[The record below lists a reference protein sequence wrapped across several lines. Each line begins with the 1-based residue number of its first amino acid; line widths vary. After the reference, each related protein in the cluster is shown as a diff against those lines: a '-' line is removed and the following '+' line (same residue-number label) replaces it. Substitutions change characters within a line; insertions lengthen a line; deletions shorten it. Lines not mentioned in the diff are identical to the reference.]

1 MLRRERN
8 AMAVMTKLQG
18 DTQAAMS
25 EISLIADTES
35 GVTELSNIFIEHYMS
50 DANEVQLKLYIYLL
64 KLRSTGSSVEFS
76 DIVDFLDFSERDVMR
91 ALHYWEEKRL
101 IYVGYRRDLSGE
113 DDIHRSGRRSSRA
126 YAKKAESIKSIRFAD
141 PAELLYRLD
150 ADSDRLM
157 SVGEEE
163 TADDHDAVDQDCYS
177 ERAVEKDLVAHAQDE
192 GCSEDAASAGKA
204 SLRGTAENEKS
215 EKDMEMDPDKIKGA
229 YTVADVKEYKK
240 SKDAKTLVTAAQ
252 LYFGRP
258 MGSTEITSIM
268 FLSYSLKMPS
278 DLIDYLM
285 QYCAENKKE
294 FYAVEKTALQWY
306 ENGVDSVE
314 KAKEFCRMQIKA
326 PDDRERA
333 VLSLLGRNGNFAQGE
348 LDAVHRWFT
357 TYGFSEEIIREACN
371 RTVVNVEDHRIAY
384 AEKILKD
391 WFNSGVSVAGDIESL
406 DEEYRKKKEGAKA
419 ASSARTPSAGQ
430 AKAVKKNGTFGN
442 FEERQD
448 DYDLLVKKLSKK

>member
-1 MLRRERN
+1 
-8 AMAVMTKLQG
+8 
-18 DTQAAMS
+18 MS
-25 EISLIADTES
+25 GISLIADTES

-64 KLRSTGSSVEFS
+64 KLRSTGRSVEFS

-91 ALHYWEEKRL
+91 ALHYWEEKHL
-101 IYVGYRRDLSGE
+101 IYVGYRKDVLGDEDVRKSGKK
-113 DDIHRSGRRSSRA
+113 SSRA

-141 PAELLYRLD
+141 PAELLYRME
-150 ADSDRLM
+150 ADSERLM
-157 SVGEEE
+157 SVEEE
-163 TADDHDAVDQDCYS
+163 ELADVHEIEEESCYTESITDGSLPLDEKNAVDDS
-177 ERAVEKDLVAHAQDE
+177 SVEQPVKH
-192 GCSEDAASAGKA
+192 
-204 SLRGTAENEKS
+204 KS
-215 EKDMEMDPDKIKGA
+215 VKSKKSVEDMEMDPDKIKGA
-229 YTVADVKEYKK
+229 YTVSNIKEYKK

-258 MGSTEITSIM
+258 MGSTELTTIM
-268 FLSYSLKMPS
+268 FLSYSLKMPA

-285 QYCAENKKE
+285 QHCAENKKD
-294 FYAVEKTALQWY
+294 FYAVEKIALQWH
-306 ENGVDSVE
+306 ENGVDSVD
-314 KAKEFCRMQIKA
+314 KAKEYCRLQVKA

-391 WFNSGVSVAGDIESL
+391 WFNSGVSVVEDIESL
-406 DEEYRKKKEGAKA
+406 DEEFRKKKEGTKA
-419 ASSARTPSAGQ
+419 ASSGRTTSASQ
-430 AKAVKKNGTFGN
+430 AKTGKKNGTFGN

>member
-1 MLRRERN
+1 
-8 AMAVMTKLQG
+8 
-18 DTQAAMS
+18 MS
-25 EISLIADTES
+25 GISLIADTES

-64 KLRSTGSSVEFS
+64 KLRSTGHSVEFS

-101 IYVGYRRDLSGE
+101 IYVGYRKDVQGDEDVRKSGKK
-113 DDIHRSGRRSSRA
+113 SSRA

-141 PAELLYRLD
+141 PAELLYRME
-150 ADSDRLM
+150 ADSEKLM
-157 SVGEEE
+157 SVEEE
-163 TADDHDAVDQDCYS
+163 EPVDVHEVEEERCYTDGITDETLSADDKTD
-177 ERAVEKDLVAHAQDE
+177 
-192 GCSEDAASAGKA
+192 EDAASVEQSVRHRSVKNKKNV
-204 SLRGTAENEKS
+204 E
-215 EKDMEMDPDKIKGA
+215 DMEMDPDKIKGA
-229 YTVADVKEYKK
+229 YTVSDIKEYKK

-268 FLSYSLKMPS
+268 FLSYSMKMPA

-285 QYCAENKKE
+285 QHCAENKKD
-294 FYAVEKTALQWY
+294 FYAVEKTAIQWH
-306 ENGVDSVE
+306 ENGIDSVD
-314 KAKEFCRMQIKA
+314 KAKEYCRLQIKA

-391 WFNSGVSVAGDIESL
+391 WFNSGVSVVEDIESL
-406 DEEYRKKKEGAKA
+406 DEEFRKKKEGTKA
-419 ASSARTPSAGQ
+419 ASSGRTPSAGQ
-430 AKAVKKNGTFGN
+430 SKAGKKNGTFGN

>member
-1 MLRRERN
+1 
-8 AMAVMTKLQG
+8 
-18 DTQAAMS
+18 MS

-64 KLRSTGSSVEFS
+64 KLRSTGHSVEFS

-101 IYVGYRRDLSGE
+101 IYVDYRKDVQGDE
-113 DDIHRSGRRSSRA
+113 DVRKSEKKSSRA

-141 PAELLYRLD
+141 PAELLYRME
-150 ADSDRLM
+150 ADSEKLM
-157 SVGEEE
+157 SVEEE
-163 TADDHDAVDQDCYS
+163 EPVDVHEVEEERCYTDSITDETLSADDKTDEDAVS
-177 ERAVEKDLVAHAQDE
+177 VEQSVRHRSVKNKKNVE
-192 GCSEDAASAGKA
+192 
-204 SLRGTAENEKS
+204 
-215 EKDMEMDPDKIKGA
+215 DMEMDPDKIKGA
-229 YTVADVKEYKK
+229 YTVSDIKEYKK

-268 FLSYSLKMPS
+268 FLSYSMKMPA

-285 QYCAENKKE
+285 QHCAENKKD
-294 FYAVEKTALQWY
+294 FYAVEKTAIQWH
-306 ENGVDSVE
+306 ENGIDSVD
-314 KAKEFCRMQIKA
+314 KAKEYCRLQIKA

-391 WFNSGVSVAGDIESL
+391 WFNSGVSVVEDIESL
-406 DEEYRKKKEGAKA
+406 DEEFRKKKEGTKA
-419 ASSARTPSAGQ
+419 ASSGRTPSAGQ
-430 AKAVKKNGTFGN
+430 SKAGKKNGTFGN

>member
-1 MLRRERN
+1 
-8 AMAVMTKLQG
+8 
-18 DTQAAMS
+18 MS
-25 EISLIADTES
+25 GISLIADTES

-64 KLRSTGSSVEFS
+64 KLRSTGHSVEFS

-101 IYVGYRRDLSGE
+101 IYVGYRKDVQGDE
-113 DDIHRSGRRSSRA
+113 DVRKSEKKSSRA

-141 PAELLYRLD
+141 PAELLYRME
-150 ADSDRLM
+150 ADSEKLM
-157 SVGEEE
+157 SVEEE
-163 TADDHDAVDQDCYS
+163 EPVDVHEVEEERCYTDSITDETLSADDKTDEEDVAS
-177 ERAVEKDLVAHAQDE
+177 VEQSVRHRSVKNKKNVE
-192 GCSEDAASAGKA
+192 
-204 SLRGTAENEKS
+204 
-215 EKDMEMDPDKIKGA
+215 DMEMDPDKIKGA
-229 YTVADVKEYKK
+229 YTVSDIKEYKK

-268 FLSYSLKMPS
+268 FLSYSMKMPA

-285 QYCAENKKE
+285 QHCAENKKD
-294 FYAVEKTALQWY
+294 FYAVEKTAIQWH
-306 ENGVDSVE
+306 ENGIDSVD
-314 KAKEFCRMQIKA
+314 KAKEYCRLQIKA

-391 WFNSGVSVAGDIESL
+391 WFNSGVSVVEDIESL
-406 DEEYRKKKEGAKA
+406 DEEFRKKKEGTKA
-419 ASSARTPSAGQ
+419 ASSGRTPSAGQ
-430 AKAVKKNGTFGN
+430 SKAGKKNGTFGN

>member
-1 MLRRERN
+1 
-8 AMAVMTKLQG
+8 
-18 DTQAAMS
+18 MS
-25 EISLIADTES
+25 GISLIADTES

-101 IYVGYRRDLSGE
+101 IYVGYSKDAAGE
-113 DDIHRSGRRSSRA
+113 DDVHRSGRKSSRA

-141 PAELLYRLD
+141 PAELFYRMGAGMGAGME
-150 ADSDRLM
+150 ADCGRLM

-163 TADDHDAVDQDCYS
+163 PAEIHVPAEQNCYKESAAEESLSSDDRKADNRICEADILADQTS
-177 ERAVEKDLVAHAQDE
+177 KHRSVKNKKSVEDSIDE
-192 GCSEDAASAGKA
+192 SM
-204 SLRGTAENEKS
+204 
-215 EKDMEMDPDKIKGA
+215 KDMEMDPDKIKGA

-258 MGSTEITSIM
+258 MGSTELTSIM
-268 FLSYSLKMPS
+268 FLSYSLKMPA

-285 QYCAENKKE
+285 QYCAENKKD
-294 FYAVEKTALQWY
+294 FYAVEKTALQWH
-306 ENGVDSVE
+306 ENGIDSIE
-314 KAKEFCRMQIKA
+314 KAKEYCSSRIKA
-326 PDDRERA
+326 PDDREKA

-384 AEKILKD
+384 AESILRD
-391 WFNSGVSVAGDIESL
+391 WFNSGVSSAQDIESL
-406 DEEYRKKKEGAKA
+406 DEEYRKKREGAKA
-419 ASSARTPSAGQ
+419 ASSGRVQSAGQ
-430 AKAVKKNGTFGN
+430 AKAGKKNSTFGN

-448 DYDLLVKKLSKK
+448 DYDLLVKSLSKKKS

>member
-1 MLRRERN
+1 
-8 AMAVMTKLQG
+8 
-18 DTQAAMS
+18 MS
-25 EISLIADTES
+25 GISLIADTES

-64 KLRSTGSSVEFS
+64 KLRSTGHSVEFS

-101 IYVGYRRDLSGE
+101 IYVGYRKDVQGDE
-113 DDIHRSGRRSSRA
+113 DVRKSEKKSSRA

-141 PAELLYRLD
+141 PAELLYRME
-150 ADSDRLM
+150 ADSEKLM
-157 SVGEEE
+157 SVEEE
-163 TADDHDAVDQDCYS
+163 EPVDVHEVEEERCYTDSITDETLSADDKTDEEDVAS
-177 ERAVEKDLVAHAQDE
+177 VEQSVRHRSVKNKKNVE
-192 GCSEDAASAGKA
+192 
-204 SLRGTAENEKS
+204 
-215 EKDMEMDPDKIKGA
+215 DMEMDPDKIKGA
-229 YTVADVKEYKK
+229 YTVSDIKEYKT

-268 FLSYSLKMPS
+268 FLSYSMKMPA

-285 QYCAENKKE
+285 QHCAENKKD
-294 FYAVEKTALQWY
+294 FYAVEKTAIQWH
-306 ENGVDSVE
+306 ENGIDSVD
-314 KAKEFCRMQIKA
+314 KAKEYCRLQIKA

-391 WFNSGVSVAGDIESL
+391 WFNSGVSVVEDIESL
-406 DEEYRKKKEGAKA
+406 DEEFRKKKEGTKA
-419 ASSARTPSAGQ
+419 ASSGRTPSAGQ
-430 AKAVKKNGTFGN
+430 SKAGKKNGTFGN

>member
-1 MLRRERN
+1 
-8 AMAVMTKLQG
+8 
-18 DTQAAMS
+18 
-25 EISLIADTES
+25 
-35 GVTELSNIFIEHYMS
+35 
-50 DANEVQLKLYIYLL
+50 
-64 KLRSTGSSVEFS
+64 
-76 DIVDFLDFSERDVMR
+76 
-91 ALHYWEEKRL
+91 
-101 IYVGYRRDLSGE
+101 
-113 DDIHRSGRRSSRA
+113 
-126 YAKKAESIKSIRFAD
+126 
-141 PAELLYRLD
+141 
-150 ADSDRLM
+150 
-157 SVGEEE
+157 
-163 TADDHDAVDQDCYS
+163 
-177 ERAVEKDLVAHAQDE
+177 
-192 GCSEDAASAGKA
+192 
-204 SLRGTAENEKS
+204 
-215 EKDMEMDPDKIKGA
+215 
-229 YTVADVKEYKK
+229 
-240 SKDAKTLVTAAQ
+240 
-252 LYFGRP
+252 

-268 FLSYSLKMPS
+268 FLSYSLKLPS

-285 QYCAENKKE
+285 QHCAENKKE

-391 WFNSGVSVAGDIESL
+391 WFNSGVSVVGDIESL
-406 DEEYRKKKEGAKA
+406 DEEYRKKKEVAKA

>member
-1 MLRRERN
+1 
-8 AMAVMTKLQG
+8 
-18 DTQAAMS
+18 MS
-25 EISLIADTES
+25 GISLIADTES
-35 GVTELSNIFIEHYMS
+35 GVTELSNIFVEHYMS

-64 KLRSTGSSVEFS
+64 KLRSTGHSVEFS

-101 IYVGYRRDLSGE
+101 IYVGYMKDVQGDE
-113 DDIHRSGRRSSRA
+113 DVRKSEKKSSRA

-141 PAELLYRLD
+141 PAELLYRME
-150 ADSDRLM
+150 ADSEKLM
-157 SVGEEE
+157 SVEEE
-163 TADDHDAVDQDCYS
+163 EPVDVHEVEEERCYTDSITDETLSADD
-177 ERAVEKDLVAHAQDE
+177 KTDE
-192 GCSEDAASAGKA
+192 EDAASVEQ
-204 SLRGTAENEKS
+204 SLRHRSVKNKKNVE
-215 EKDMEMDPDKIKGA
+215 DMEMDPDKIKGA
-229 YTVADVKEYKK
+229 YTVSDIKEYKK

-268 FLSYSLKMPS
+268 FLSYSMKMPA

-285 QYCAENKKE
+285 QHCAENKKD
-294 FYAVEKTALQWY
+294 FYAVEKTAIQWH
-306 ENGVDSVE
+306 ENGIDSVD
-314 KAKEFCRMQIKA
+314 KAKEYCRLQIKA

-391 WFNSGVSVAGDIESL
+391 WFNSGVSVVEDIESL
-406 DEEYRKKKEGAKA
+406 DEEFRKKKEGTKA
-419 ASSARTPSAGQ
+419 ASSGRTPSAGQ
-430 AKAVKKNGTFGN
+430 SKAGKKNGTFGN

>member
-1 MLRRERN
+1 
-8 AMAVMTKLQG
+8 
-18 DTQAAMS
+18 MS
-25 EISLIADTES
+25 GISLIADTES

-64 KLRSTGSSVEFS
+64 KLRSTGRSVEFS

-101 IYVGYRRDLSGE
+101 IYVGYRNDVPGE
-113 DDIHRSGRRSSRA
+113 DDVRKSGKRSSRA

-141 PAELLYRLD
+141 PAELLYRMD
-150 ADSDRLM
+150 ADSERLM
-157 SVGEEE
+157 SVEEE
-163 TADDHDAVDQDCYS
+163 DPADVHESGERICYTES
-177 ERAVEKDLVAHAQDE
+177 VTGEVSAPDDSNDEDITYAEQPVNHRSVKNKKSVE
-192 GCSEDAASAGKA
+192 
-204 SLRGTAENEKS
+204 
-215 EKDMEMDPDKIKGA
+215 DMEMDPDKIKGA

-258 MGSTEITSIM
+258 MGSTELTSIM
-268 FLSYSLKMPS
+268 FLSYSLKMPA

-285 QYCAENKKE
+285 QYCVENKKD
-294 FYAVEKTALQWY
+294 FYSVEKIAMQWY
-306 ENGVDSVE
+306 ENGIDSVD
-314 KAKEFCRMQIKA
+314 KAKAYCHSQIKT
-326 PDDRERA
+326 PDDREKA

-384 AEKILKD
+384 AESILRD
-391 WFNSGVSVAGDIESL
+391 WFNSGVSVVEDIASL
-406 DEEYRKKKEGAKA
+406 DEEYRKKKAGTKP
-419 ASSARTPSAGQ
+419 SQSGRTPAAGQ
-430 AKAVKKNGTFGN
+430 AKAGKKNGTFGN

>member
-1 MLRRERN
+1 
-8 AMAVMTKLQG
+8 
-18 DTQAAMS
+18 MS
-25 EISLIADTES
+25 GISLIADTES

-64 KLRSTGSSVEFS
+64 KLRSTGSCVEFS

-91 ALHYWEEKRL
+91 ALHYWEERRL
-101 IYVGYRRDLSGE
+101 IYVGYRKDALGE
-113 DDIHRSGRRSSRA
+113 DDMHKSGRKSSRA

-141 PAELLYRLD
+141 PAELLYRMD
-150 ADSDRLM
+150 ADSERLM
-157 SVGEEE
+157 SVEEE
-163 TADDHDAVDQDCYS
+163 DSAEIHETCAPNVCTESVAKNALASVTASVSTALVEDSHEDSAVAEQ
-177 ERAVEKDLVAHAQDE
+177 
-192 GCSEDAASAGKA
+192 SAGH
-204 SLRGTAENEKS
+204 TAVKS
-215 EKDMEMDPDKIKGA
+215 KKSVEDMGMDPDKIKGA

-258 MGSTEITSIM
+258 MGSTELTSIM
-268 FLSYSLKMPS
+268 FLSYSLQMPA

-285 QYCAENKKE
+285 QYCVENKKD
-294 FYAVEKTALQWY
+294 FYAVEKMALEWH
-306 ENGVDSVE
+306 ENGIDSVE
-314 KAKEFCRMQIKA
+314 KAKEYCSSKIKT

-391 WFNSGVSVAGDIESL
+391 WFNSGVGGVDDIASL
-406 DEEYRKKKEGAKA
+406 DEEYRKKKEGAKNV
-419 ASSARTPSAGQ
+419 SSVHTSSVAQARSG
-430 AKAVKKNGTFGN
+430 KKNGTFGN

>member
-1 MLRRERN
+1 
-8 AMAVMTKLQG
+8 
-18 DTQAAMS
+18 MS
-25 EISLIADTES
+25 GISLIADTES

-64 KLRSTGSSVEFS
+64 KLRSTGRSVEFS

-91 ALHYWEEKRL
+91 ALHYWEEKHL
-101 IYVGYRRDLSGE
+101 IYVGYRKDALGE
-113 DDIHRSGRRSSRA
+113 DDVHKPGRKSSRA
-126 YAKKAESIKSIRFAD
+126 YAKKAESITSIRFAD
-141 PAELLYRLD
+141 PAELLYRMD
-150 ADSDRLM
+150 ADSERLM
-157 SVGEEE
+157 SVEEE
-163 TADDHDAVDQDCYS
+163 EPADVPETEEQDCYS
-177 ERAVEKDLVAHAQDE
+177 DEDIASDAQPAGHRSVRNRKKVE
-192 GCSEDAASAGKA
+192 
-204 SLRGTAENEKS
+204 
-215 EKDMEMDPDKIKGA
+215 DMEIDPDKIKGA

-258 MGSTEITSIM
+258 IGSTEITSIM
-268 FLSYSLKMPS
+268 FLSYSLKMPV

-285 QYCAENKKE
+285 QYCAENKKD
-294 FYAVEKTALQWY
+294 FYAVEATALQWL

-314 KAKEFCRMQIKA
+314 KAKEYCSAQIKA
-326 PDDRERA
+326 PDAREKA

-357 TYGFSEEIIREACN
+357 TYGFSEEIIKEACN

-391 WFNSGVSVAGDIESL
+391 WFNSGVSVVEDIESL
-406 DEEYRKKKEGAKA
+406 DEEYRKKRAGAKA
-419 ASSARTPSAGQ
+419 ATSGHTTSAGQ
-430 AKAVKKNGTFGN
+430 ARAGKKNGTFGN